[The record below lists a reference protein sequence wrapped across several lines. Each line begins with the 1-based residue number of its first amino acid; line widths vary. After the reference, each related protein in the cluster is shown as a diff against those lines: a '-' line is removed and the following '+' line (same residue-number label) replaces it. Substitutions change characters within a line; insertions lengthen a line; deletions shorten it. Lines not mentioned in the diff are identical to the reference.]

1 MTDLLAIRQS
11 VRTSWL
17 MAHLH
22 AVRAALWSEHHP
34 FVALGLLYGTLAY
47 LGFAVLIGVPAQAIL
62 ALMIV
67 GPAALWSF
75 GRYGASKA
83 SQTSRLN
90 FFTWDNGP
98 LRLSEGILPSKIVYC
113 IGVKNE
119 GTKIAG
125 KARVNIDSV
134 EGYPRSTSEAS
145 LPIFRTPNNSA
156 DLQPGE
162 SEYFCVM
169 RMINGASEDDG
180 RVVICCHNDMVAPSF
195 GIQELVDSRTMTL
208 SACSEGALRT
218 TKQIQISSK
227 REAGATW
234 SLHFKLLPTADEVP
248 TLVVERRPVPGP
260 PQVKEA
266 WDRVRSKLRQLGE
279 ASVGGRGQRGF
290 SRETSER
297 TGQPQ
302 RTIQHA
308 VTRGE
313 PIALD
318 VLQAAKG
325 TSLDKGIPLDTIAKE
340 ELSAQSE
347 RIRRLL
353 ARQARA

>member
-1 MTDLLAIRQS
+1 MTNLLTIRQS

-17 MAHLH
+17 MTHLH
-22 AVRAALWSEHHP
+22 AARAALWSEHHP
-34 FVALGLLYGTLAY
+34 FVALGLLYGMLAF
-47 LGFAVLIGVPAQAIL
+47 LGFAVLIGVPGQAII

-67 GPAALWSF
+67 GPAALWGF
-75 GRYGASKA
+75 GRYGALTEP
-83 SQTSRLN
+83 QTSKLN
-90 FFTWDNGP
+90 FFTWDDGP
-98 LRLSEGILPSKIVYC
+98 LRLSEDILSSKIVYC

-119 GTKIAG
+119 GTKLAG
-125 KARVNIDSV
+125 RVRVNIDSV
-134 EGYPRSTSEAS
+134 EGYPRPTSEAL
-145 LPIFRTPNNSA
+145 LPIFRTPDNSA

-169 RMINGASEDDG
+169 RRMEGASEDDG
-180 RVVICCHNDMVAPSF
+180 RVVICCHSDLVTPRF

-208 SACSEGALRT
+208 SAHSEGAPRT

-234 SLHFKLLPTADEVP
+234 SLHFRLLPNADETP
-248 TLVVERRPVPGP
+248 TRVVEQRPVARP
-260 PQVKEA
+260 PRVREA
-266 WDRVRSKLRQLGE
+266 WDRVKVKLSQLGDV
-279 ASVGGRGQRGF
+279 SVRGRGKKGF
-290 SRETSER
+290 ACETSE
-297 TGQPQ
+297 PQ

-313 PIALD
+313 RIAYD
-318 VLQAAKG
+318 VLQGVKG
-325 TSLDKGIPLDTIAKE
+325 TSLHKGTQLDAIAKE
-340 ELSAQSE
+340 ELPAQSE